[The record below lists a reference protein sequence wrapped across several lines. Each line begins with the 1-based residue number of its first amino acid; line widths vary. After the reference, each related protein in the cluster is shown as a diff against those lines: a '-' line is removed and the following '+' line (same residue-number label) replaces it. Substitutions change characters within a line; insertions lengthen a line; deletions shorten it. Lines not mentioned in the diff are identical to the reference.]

1 MNLPSTIKV
10 ISSDYTIKRAE
21 RSWVRESDSRGQ
33 CDTDEQVITIPKG
46 DKECQTLDTVV
57 HETFHAIYDVMQL
70 TDEDKEEDYVS
81 RMATGWV
88 AVMRDNPKYRKW
100 IWDTLRKLDE

>member
-1 MNLPSTIKV
+1 
-10 ISSDYTIKRAE
+10 
-21 RSWVRESDSRGQ
+21 
-33 CDTDEQVITIPKG
+33 
-46 DKECQTLDTVV
+46 
-57 HETFHAIYDVMQL
+57 MQL